1 MEVSKGVGL
10 DMPSFAKNEFAKRKA
25 IRFSLF
31 LQTLNEAIEYATDL
45 GTSPWEF
52 ALRLDQAITLNLNQ
66 NDLRWLVK
74 RGWIEHQT
82 GDLLGKNSSVI
93 SSDFCTESRFVIS
106 TAGLRALTSST
117 SERTPPGTPSP
128 SFPPTAPR
136 STVSTSLADEPSE
149 PIVAATPNWDF
160 ERRELSI
167 AGNVVKR
174 FRWPAP
180 NQETILSVFAEE
192 GWPARIEDPLPQ
204 SNGLDPKR
212 RLGDT
217 IKCLNRNQ
225 RVNLI
230 RFRGD
235 GTGEGVLWAPEK

>member
-136 STVSTSLADEPSE
+136 STD
-149 PIVAATPNWDF
+149 WDF